1 MKVVIVTRTM
11 VMALIAL
18 VMGLMVMLLMMMV
31 MAMVAMVAIMV
42 MFRDFGVAAG
52 GGGGGGSGD
61 DDDER
66 GSDSELMQPLLVSMV
81 KEMTMVV
88 KKFIIGNIMR
98 SLASHTHEAWS
109 ASLNRSRELR
119 CSVHPAKKASA
130 SKCAYIEPR

>member
-1 MKVVIVTRTM
+1 
-11 VMALIAL
+11 
-18 VMGLMVMLLMMMV
+18 MMMV

-52 GGGGGGSGD
+52 GGGGGGSGGDD

-88 KKFIIGNIMR
+88 KKFIIGNIMN
-98 SLASHTHEAWS
+98 SQSCISYT
-109 ASLNRSRELR
+109 
-119 CSVHPAKKASA
+119 
-130 SKCAYIEPR
+130 